1 MLSRLKTLVRQ
12 IKQEFVFYQRL
23 HQHPN
28 TPLFAK
34 LLLNIAIGYLLLPFD
49 LIPDWLPLLGQL
61 DDLIIV
67 GLLIWLA
74 LRLIP
79 QHIIREIRETF

>member
-1 MLSRLKTLVRQ
+1 MLGHLKTFVYQ
-12 IKQEFVFYQRL
+12 IKKEFIFYQRL
-23 HQHPN
+23 HAHPS
-28 TPLFAK
+28 TPLLAK
-34 LLLNIAIGYLLLPFD
+34 LLINIAIGYLLLPFD

-61 DDLIIV
+61 DDLVIV

-79 QHIIREIRETF
+79 KPIIQEIRETS